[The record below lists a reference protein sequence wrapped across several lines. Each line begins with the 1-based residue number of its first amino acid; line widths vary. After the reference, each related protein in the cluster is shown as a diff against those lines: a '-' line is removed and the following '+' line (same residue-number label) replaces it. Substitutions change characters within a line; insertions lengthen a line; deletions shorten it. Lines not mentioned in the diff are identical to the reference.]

1 MSEVIPLPSAPTQE
15 APRDNVIRLNVP
27 TPVATPREMDR
38 DAAFYGAAT
47 DIPMEEI
54 RASVESGIQS
64 TIAQQARS
72 QAQAGLVSTIEEGL
86 TQEDFDTQL
95 IGAVDELRQIE
106 LFSRFLP
113 QSTTAALRAN
123 VTGSREFALD
133 RTTRVVMLNEA
144 IQQRI
149 ESMGTEPTVSVDLS
163 RGILGAVSVNTSQ
176 IVDFAEMMV
185 DPLDAYYQ
193 TIYRGLTTRLEALM
207 APTVP
212 IEEYQAGLEEI
223 LSEAQGA
230 GLFSSENRFNFY
242 SFLDTFGSGIYS
254 GNQRA
259 NEILSFIDLT
269 GTLGGAAAGATR
281 TVRALNASQRAS
293 TGALLQSTALTTGV
307 LARGAVSALRDASRD
322 SLSMLG
328 LMRPSARTNQVVQD
342 VLTRAV
348 MIDDPRATSTIVPAH
363 THSSLATPTL
373 IRGGYL
379 SAASNAAIRNFE
391 LTSTALQRL
400 RETSVASGQIF
411 DPETIEVFTTRF
423 VADRM
428 THLRTTGQT
437 RIMDVEV
444 GVDDF
449 NNLFFQDVLGTVSGN
464 YFRRQSDANRA
475 AQFGDEVVM
484 VGQNQWAVLRRMP
497 IDVDNLETLRAEGY
511 TADIRGMDLYRAT
524 DPEQLGEGFFAR
536 WGSVGP
542 QADPAMSA
550 NLFLAEGA
558 FNRQVHLDRE
568 TLKALERSM
577 SRRQVAE
584 TYRVWDHMAGLQRRT
599 AFTRAEF
606 DQWFTSEYGRAP
618 TDAQLAYYVNTQELL
633 DAEALV
639 QANFVYANAVRMGTR
654 RLRVSEGV
662 EMNVIPVSRET
673 LSPTTRLYSEDQGR
687 TIGVDEIPEGQ
698 QIFRNMD
705 YEDFPGNVQYFTSST
720 PQTRGVRVSDFVVR
734 NSGGHRSYITNQMQ
748 FIAKQPNVRVYE
760 DGSERVLAPRTL
772 FAGRNRDD
780 VIRGVDE
787 VNRIID
793 EVEQAFPPTTATQRM
808 SSENFLTYIRGA
820 AGTRFDNVVNN
831 NNSWNRSIT
840 TFDDLVTTF
849 RDRGIDLRR
858 RFQNVAEG
866 DPLEAMARLDDSVF
880 AVRGMT
886 QADELRVSMMRGGR
900 GTQSLMEYGGGSIS
914 THSSQRSIQ
923 GAVTGTI
930 ARMTETAYRV
940 RTANGII
947 KAALD
952 SGVMKEGYNTIRNLP
967 TRTQIERILRDDLI
981 DVSGAKGAKENIGRR
996 LQLDLRRLQF
1006 RLNQTTW
1013 FNQKWRSG
1021 VRSAANALYGRGKL
1035 ANKIVESMD
1044 RWSGD
1049 PVSALRGMAF
1059 DAYLGMFN
1067 PAQLLMQGMQFINV
1081 FAIGGANALKAAA
1094 LYGPMRMMLNN
1105 GHPAVRARMA
1115 GLMKPLTGLDLAD
1128 YDIMLEMFERSGR
1141 GVVTNNLA
1149 ELSVTEDAMSH
1160 LGRGAA
1166 RDAVSGFRER
1176 GRFFF
1181 KEGDLFARMT
1191 AFTTSYLNY
1200 VERVGRRPTS
1210 WQDWNARRWIS
1221 NEEQRLTQYMTTAS
1235 RQSYEQAPFMQFM
1248 TYQLRIYEA
1257 LLAGTFNNTKKV
1269 LTRAEKWRFL
1279 GTQVTLF
1286 GAFAFAPT
1294 EALLNYVEAHYDVL
1308 PADWRLREAYQF
1320 MSRGL
1325 MDYVASE
1332 LTGLDTGLSSRFSSA
1347 GMIWEQLFELSQ
1359 GNLFTFAI
1367 GPSGQFGTRLVDS
1380 LFGMTVN
1387 GLSTALAPTELTEN
1401 RVNDLGF
1408 DLLDLVRLTSTGNQ
1422 LYNAANAVVWGEYY
1436 NRQYSRVSD
1445 DISAGD
1451 GVFMLFGVLPDQ
1463 VNTIYNYLGQ
1473 RRFLSMYLDHY
1484 ADNITADWN
1493 RYFLAQRNG
1502 DREHAQELL
1511 DRITFQFQALTPMMR
1526 EQVERRVRDNPVPL
1540 VDQLLLEM
1548 FRTDNTT
1555 YERVTNGI

>member
-1 MSEVIPLPSAPTQE
+1 MSEVIPLPAAPTQE

-64 TIAQQARS
+64 TIAQQARA

-86 TQEDFDTQL
+86 TQEDYDQRL
-95 IGAVDELRQIE
+95 LNMVDEFRQVE
-106 LFSRFLP
+106 GLARFLP
-113 QSTTAALRAN
+113 QSTSAAIRAN

-133 RTTRVVMLNEA
+133 RLTRLNMFSEEVARRVEA
-144 IQQRI
+144 
-149 ESMGTEPTVSVDLS
+149 MGPGVNVGSVL
-163 RGILGAVSVNTSQ
+163 
-176 IVDFAEMMV
+176 DFAEVLV
-185 DPLDAYYQ
+185 DPLDIIHQ
-193 TIYRGLTTRLEALM
+193 NTYRNLTTRLEALL
-207 APTVP
+207 APTTS
-212 IEEYQAGLEEI
+212 IEEYQAGMQQI
-223 LSEAQGA
+223 LTEAQDA
-230 GLFSSENRFNFY
+230 GFFSDQNRFYFY

-259 NEILSFIDLT
+259 NELLALTDLFATGVGEVAPVALTLS
-269 GTLGGAAAGATR
+269 
-281 TVRALNASQRAS
+281 RAS
-293 TGALLQSTALTTGV
+293 GRAATASLLQSTALTTGV
-307 LARGAVSALRDASRD
+307 LARGAVSALRDAARD

-328 LMRPSARTNQVVQD
+328 IMKPSARTNQVVQD

-348 MIDDPRATSTIVPAH
+348 MIDDPQATSTIVPAH

-379 SAASNAAIRNFE
+379 SAASNTAIRIFE

-411 DPETIEVFTTRF
+411 DPETIQSFTTRF

-428 THLRTTGQT
+428 AHLRTTGQT
-437 RIMDVEV
+437 RVMDVEV

-464 YFRRQSDANRA
+464 YFKRQSDANRA

-484 VGQNQWAVLRRMP
+484 VGQNQWAILRRMP

-524 DPEQLGEGFFAR
+524 DPEQLGEGFWAR
-536 WGSVGP
+536 HGSPGA
-542 QADPAMSA
+542 QADPAMSS
-550 NLFLAEGA
+550 NLFDAEGA

-568 TLKALERSM
+568 TLKGLERSM
-577 SRRQVAE
+577 TRRHVAE
-584 TYRVWDHMAGLQRRT
+584 VYRVWDEMAGLQRRT
-599 AFTRAEF
+599 AFTRKQF
-606 DQWFTSEYGRAP
+606 DQWFTTEYGRAP
-618 TDAQLAYYVNTQELL
+618 TDAQLAYYVITQELL
-633 DAEALV
+633 DAEALI
-639 QANFVYANAVRMGTR
+639 QANFVYANAVRMGAR

-662 EMNVIPVSRET
+662 EMNVVPVSRET
-673 LSPTTRLYSEDQGR
+673 LRTETRVYNESLSPPRTVNISE
-687 TIGVDEIPEGQ
+687 VPEGQ

-720 PQTRGVRVSDFVVR
+720 PQTRGIRVSDFVVR

-780 VIRGVDE
+780 VVRGVDE
-787 VNRIID
+787 VNQIID
-793 EVEQAFPPTTATQRM
+793 EVNRVFAPTPDTQRM
-808 SSENFLTYIRGA
+808 SAENFLDYVRGA
-820 AGTRFDNVVNN
+820 AGTRFDDIVRANR
-831 NNSWNRSIT
+831 SWNPYINS
-840 TFDDLVTTF
+840 FDDLVTIF

-866 DPLEAMARLDDSVF
+866 EPLEAMARLEDSVF
-880 AVRGMT
+880 TVRGMT

-914 THSSQRSIQ
+914 THSAQRSIQ

-952 SGVMKEGYNTIRNLP
+952 ADVMKAGYNEIRNLP
-967 TRTQIERILRDDLI
+967 LRTQIERILRDDLI

-996 LQLDLRRLQF
+996 LQLDLRRLQY

-1021 VRSAANALYGRGKL
+1021 VRSVANSLYGRGKL
-1035 ANKIVESMD
+1035 ANRIVESMD
-1044 RWSGD
+1044 KWSGD

-1081 FAIGGANALKAAA
+1081 FAIGGANSLKAAA

-1115 GLMKPLTGLDLAD
+1115 TLMKPLTGLDLAD
-1128 YDIMLEMFERSGR
+1128 YDIMLEMFQRSGR
-1141 GVVTNNLA
+1141 GIVTNNLA

-1160 LGRGAA
+1160 LGRGAM
-1166 RDAVSGFRER
+1166 RDAISGFRER
-1176 GRFFF
+1176 SRFFF

-1221 NEEQRLTQYMTTAS
+1221 NEEQRLTQYMTSAS
-1235 RQSYEQAPFMQFM
+1235 RQSYEQVPFMQFM
-1248 TYQLRIYEA
+1248 TYQLRMYEA

-1269 LTRAEKWRFL
+1269 LTTAEKARFL
-1279 GTQVTLF
+1279 STQLVLF
-1286 GAFAFAPT
+1286 GAFATAPT
-1294 EALLNYVEAHYDVL
+1294 AALLNYAEAHYDIL
-1308 PADWRLREAYQF
+1308 PEEGVFREAYQF

-1325 MDYVASE
+1325 LDYVASE

-1367 GPSGQFGTRLVDS
+1367 GPSGQFGIRIADS

-1387 GLSTALAPTELTEN
+1387 GLSTALAPTGLTEN
-1401 RVNDLGF
+1401 KVNDLGF

-1436 NRQYSRVSD
+1436 NRQYARVSD

-1484 ADNITADWN
+1484 ADNITSDWN

-1502 DREHAQELL
+1502 DREHAQEIL

-1540 VDQLLLEM
+1540 VDQMLLEM
-1548 FRTDNTT
+1548 LRMDNTT